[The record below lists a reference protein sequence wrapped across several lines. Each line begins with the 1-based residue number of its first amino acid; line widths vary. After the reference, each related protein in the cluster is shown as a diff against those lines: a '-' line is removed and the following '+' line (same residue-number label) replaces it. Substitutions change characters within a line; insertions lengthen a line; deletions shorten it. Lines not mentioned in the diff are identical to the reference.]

1 MDEFELMCIEIDN
14 EMEQAE
20 AAGLAPADVVNY
32 YPIVIDDFQIDME
45 RSTRNIC

>member
-20 AAGLAPADVVNY
+20 AAGLAPADAFNY
-32 YPIVIDDFQIDME
+32 YPIVIDDFQTDIDFE
-45 RSTRNIC
+45 V